1 MSGADSSPEISGPSM
16 RHSVLRLQIAFE
28 SRGPRF
34 DDGVRAAAA
43 TTLVRITQ
51 GISRHQALEGA
62 ARREVRGAYQVGN
75 TASAQ
80 GLGLAGQ
87 QISSASL

>member
-1 MSGADSSPEISGPSM
+1 MW
-16 RHSVLRLQIAFE
+16 RLQIAFE

-34 DDGVRAAAA
+34 DDGVRAAAP
-43 TTLVRITQ
+43 TTLVRIAH
-51 GISRHQALEGA
+51 GISSHQALERT
-62 ARREVRGAYQVGN
+62 ARREVRHAYQVADAAG
-75 TASAQ
+75 AQ